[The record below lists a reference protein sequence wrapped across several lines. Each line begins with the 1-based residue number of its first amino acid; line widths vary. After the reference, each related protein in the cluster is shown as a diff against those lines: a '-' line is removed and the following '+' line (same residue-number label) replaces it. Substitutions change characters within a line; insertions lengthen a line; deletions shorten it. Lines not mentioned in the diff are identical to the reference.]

1 MARFGETPLL
11 KDLLA
16 DQPDAPAL
24 SVFGSTHPGVSRG
37 ELKVAAQSAAH
48 YLACQGFERGD
59 VIALW
64 LPNTLS
70 WIQLLF
76 ASAKLGLLVIPISTR
91 YKAAEV
97 KHLLEVSRAR
107 AIVVPRRFLDIAY
120 ANIAEQLRTEVPTL
134 KRVLVQDDL
143 TALLPWTD
151 AQSQQCE
158 LERTAL
164 ADQLLSCFS
173 TSGTTGYPKLAAH
186 SHSSIA
192 RHAYQVAEALDLHA
206 GDVMLCPLPLF
217 GVFGYMAVMAA
228 LAAGASCVLMP
239 VFEANDAARAV
250 EQHRVTHMIG
260 ADSMFDPML
269 NIAGTDFSSWRRAV
283 QADFVGLSLHVTLR
297 GDERGIKF
305 SGTYGS
311 SECYSLMSFQDW
323 TGAAQVRA
331 RAGGAPHDPLT
342 LVRIVDPETGLT
354 AKPGEPGE
362 IQIKGPN
369 VLASYLNNPQ
379 ATAAAITDDGWYRTG
394 DLGYQEEGQAFVYL
408 ARMGDS
414 LRLRGYLVN
423 PAEIETCLMQH
434 SSVGG
439 AQVVGVNRSG
449 VGDVAVAYV
458 VRGGIAP
465 EVAEIDEASM
475 EAALIK
481 HCKDRLASYKVP
493 QRVILIEAFPAINGP
508 NGTKIQ
514 KRQLREMANAAL
526 A

>member
-1 MARFGETPLL
+1 MTRFGQTPLL
-11 KDLLA
+11 KDILA
-16 DQPDAPAL
+16 DRLDAPAL
-24 SVFGSTHPGVSRG
+24 SVFGSIHPGVSRG
-37 ELKVAAQSAAH
+37 ELKAAAQSAAH
-48 YLACQGFERGD
+48 YLTSQGFGRGD

-76 ASAKLGLLVIPISTR
+76 ASAELGLLVIPISTR

-97 KHLLEVSRAR
+97 KHLLEVSRAS
-107 AIVVPRRFLDIAY
+107 AIVVPRRFLDIDY
-120 ANIAEQLRTEVPTL
+120 ANIAEQLRTEVSTL

-143 TALLPWTD
+143 TAFLPWTD
-151 AQSQQCE
+151 AQQRRE
-158 LERTAL
+158 LERPVL
-164 ADQLLSCFS
+164 AKQLLSCFS

-186 SHSSIA
+186 THGSIA
-192 RHAYQVAEALDLHA
+192 RHAFKVADALDLHA
-206 GDVMLCPLPLF
+206 DDVMLCPLPLF

-228 LAAGASCVLMP
+228 LAAGASSVLMP
-239 VFEANDAARAV
+239 VFETNDAARAI

-269 NIAGTDFSSWRRAV
+269 NIAGTDFSTWRRAV
-283 QADFVGLSLHVTLR
+283 QADFVGLSLQVTLR
-297 GDERGIKF
+297 GDERGVKF

-323 TGAAQVRA
+323 RGSADVRA
-331 RAGGAPHDPLT
+331 RAGGTPHDPLT
-342 LVRIVDPETGLT
+342 FVRIVDPETSLVV
-354 AKPGEPGE
+354 KPGEPGE

-379 ATAAAITDDGWYRTG
+379 ATATAITNDGWYRSG

-439 AQVVGVNRSG
+439 AQVVGVNRPG

-458 VRGGIAP
+458 VRVSIAP
-465 EVAEIDEASM
+465 EVAELDEASM
-475 EAALIK
+475 EASLIK

-514 KRQLREMANAAL
+514 KRQLREMAIEVL